1 MSHVAPSGPSA
12 SELDVFACPLDG
24 VNQIEASAGTGK
36 TWNICALYVRL
47 LLEKDLGADE
57 ILVVTF
63 TKAATAELHERIRAR
78 LAQLAHAL
86 DTGDDGG
93 DPFIAR
99 LFETTLAP
107 ERGLD
112 PQTAA
117 KRVRRALRAFDQA
130 AIHTIHAFCQ
140 RALQEAPFAAA
151 MPFAFEMEADD
162 GALRFELAA
171 DFWRTRVE
179 PVAAAYPAFAEWL
192 VEYGAGPAALDAQ
205 LARRLKKPLARLR
218 WDGLHAADDGAESA
232 ARAHFDTAAAIWR
245 DERGV
250 LGTLLADAQ
259 PSLNQRSHK
268 PEAVSEALDAW
279 ARYFEQ
285 ASAVAALPRA
295 ALKLTQSAL
304 EKATKKGGATPRH
317 AFFDVAQALEAAV
330 AALEAAQRARW
341 LSLVEQ
347 WLDAAPAELAQRK
360 RTRRVVSFDDL
371 LANLYRALDAH
382 PWLRETLRAR
392 YPAAL
397 IDEFQDTDPL
407 QFAIFDTI
415 FAPAGPLFLV
425 GDPKQAIYSFRAADL
440 HTYLAARARASAR
453 YTLAVNQ
460 RSTPAIVDAC
470 NRVFGA
476 NPRAFVLD
484 GLDYEP
490 VRAGSRVR
498 APLVDATDPLAG
510 AGDFRIWTLPAGDD
524 VLTKRDAQRHAA
536 HACAAEIAR
545 LMRGAR
551 ERAVT
556 LGGEP
561 LAASG
566 IAVLVQTHRQGS
578 LVKRVLAAWGIG
590 SVELAQASV
599 FATIDAEQLERVLAA
614 IDAPGDLRRLR
625 SALASDWFGLDAAAL
640 WRLEQGDAEQDGI
653 DAAARGASGNG
664 GGARAASAGAPAP
677 SPADADAMG
686 WVERFSRYR
695 LLWRERGF
703 AVMWRT
709 LAGELRIAER
719 LMAGADGERR
729 VTDVNHLAELTQAR
743 ASAQPGIAPTLRWL
757 AAQRLEG
764 GGDDAQLRLES
775 DRNLV
780 QIVTVHK
787 SKGLEYA
794 IVFCPFLNDGGL
806 REPAG
811 SGLPD
816 AREYHDE
823 SGCAVLHY
831 GCDDEAAER
840 ASREAVRE
848 QAAERARLVYV
859 ALTRAVYR
867 CYLVAGTYQSSRS
880 TKEARRSVLN
890 WLVAGAGRDFD
901 AWLKEPPE
909 DAELAERWQALA
921 GGPVTLG
928 ALPVPA
934 HREPLAAGHD
944 AQATRA
950 ARRATR
956 GLRDAWR
963 IASFSSLASAI
974 ARDESGIAR
983 AADDEMRPDHDAL
996 AAALGADALEPPD
1009 AAAAIAPAPAAPRE
1023 LAEDDILAFPRGA
1036 AAGECLH
1043 RLLELSNFADASTW
1057 PPAALRALHER
1068 PVEAE
1073 LALAERLPA
1082 MMTRLVADLAATE
1095 LVPGMRLAALDPAR
1109 RLTEMEFLFPAPA
1122 LDFNALRRLL
1132 AAHGYPDVA
1141 LEAGTLAGFVKGFID
1156 MIVEHDGRFWI
1167 VDWKSNH
1174 LGTTPEAY
1182 GERALDAAMA
1192 HHAYHLQALLYMVAL
1207 HRYLRVRMRGYDYD
1221 AHIAGYLYVF
1231 VRGVRPD
1238 WRNGGAS
1245 AGVHARRP
1253 ARALIEA
1260 LDALMREGMHER
1272 GRRTFRVDGRP
1283 GGPSA
1288 RAGRFRARARRRL
1301 RAPDRDAVAACRR
1314 ERRGRALGGTRGVR
1328 REPRDGGGARMRR
1341 AARARAARRRAVRR
1355 RTRGARRERRDR
1367 VRWHRARR
1375 RVPTRRRSRW
1385 SAVSRALLRIRDAAR
1400 ERARRAEPMRRR
1412 AGGRRRCA
1420 LARRARR
1427 AARPLFRAA
1436 EGAGRRLA
1444 ARCGPHRAHGPR
1456 DDRERRAG
1464 HRQDDDG
1471 RRRDRVPARCAS
1483 GLADRACRAHRQG
1496 RAADAGGAARA
1507 RRQPA
1512 GGTRGAPAA
1521 HVLHAA
1527 PAAGRWP
1534 GRALRAPPRQSA
1546 AVRSRRRR
1554 RGFDDRRRARRAF
1567 ARRARAERAPR
1578 AARRQ
1583 GSARGRRGGRGVR
1596 RAERASRVQPGD
1608 VRDDR
1613 AHARRRR
1620 GRVRGGAAGRVRRA
1634 GGRRGARG
1642 GRACGSGRYGRGR
1655 ARDGRRRSCGRTNDR
1670 GRSRTND
1677 HGRSR
1682 GDGGRAGIRRA
1693 TRAGAARGPARR
1705 RARIESDRRRCA
1717 GIVVRVRRRRI
1728 RWGHVGRRAGG
1739 RRARCREARWRGAEP
1754 RRAARRASGRRR
1766 IARRRAQPARCV
1778 RRACPVGFGG
1788 CFRPGKRRA
1797 RVRAGG
1803 RSRPGRF
1810 AGGRVFRR
1818 AGRVDRSGRT
1828 RVARQRGLFVLRRR
1842 FGECRSRRA
1851 AKRRGDGDRRGR
1863 AHRAAGC
1870 AGSDGADAA
1879 RDRAIG
1885 RFRRRAA
1892 DRLRRLA

>member
-1 MSHVAPSGPSA
+1 MSRAALSGLST
-12 SELDVFACPLDG
+12 SELDVFACALDG

-63 TKAATAELHERIRAR
+63 TKAATAELHERIRGR

-86 DTGDDGG
+86 DTGDDGN
-93 DPFIAR
+93 DPFVAR
-99 LFETTLAP
+99 LFETTLLP

-112 PQTAA
+112 PETAA

-179 PVAAAYPAFAEWL
+179 PVAAAHPAFAEWL
-192 VEYGAGPAALDAQ
+192 VEYGASPAALDAQ
-205 LARRLKKPLARLR
+205 LARRLKKPLAELR
-218 WDGLHAADDGAESA
+218 WDGLHTADDDAEAA
-232 ARAHFDTAAAIWR
+232 AREHFDAAAGIWR
-245 DERGV
+245 AERGA
-250 LGTLLADAQ
+250 LDALLAGAQ

-268 PEAVSEALDAW
+268 PEAVAEALDAW

-285 ASAVAALPRA
+285 ASVVAALPRA
-295 ALKLTQSAL
+295 ALKLTQAAL

-330 AALEAAQRARW
+330 VAVEAAQRARW
-341 LSLVEQ
+341 LSIVAQ
-347 WLDAAPAELAQRK
+347 WLDTAPAELAQRK

-371 LANLYRALDAH
+371 LANLYHALEAH

-476 NPRAFVLD
+476 NARAFVLD

-490 VRAGSRVR
+490 VRAGSRMR
-498 APLVDATDPLAG
+498 APLVDTTDPLAG
-510 AGDFRIWTLPAGDD
+510 AGDFRVWTLPAGDGG
-524 VLTKRDAQRHAA
+524 LTKRDAQRQAA

-551 ERAVT
+551 EREVT

-640 WRLEQGDAEQDGI
+640 WRLEQGDAAQGDVE
-653 DAAARGASGNG
+653 DAARVAADDGR
-664 GGARAASAGAPAP
+664 ARASASAAAPP
-677 SPADADAMG
+677 SADADAMG

-709 LAGELRIAER
+709 FANELRIAER
-719 LMAGADGERR
+719 LMAGQDGERR

-806 REPAG
+806 REPSG

-823 SGCAVLHY
+823 AGGAVLHY

-840 ASREAVRE
+840 ASREAMRE

-867 CYLVAGTYQSSRS
+867 CYLVAGTYVSSRS

-934 HREPLAAGHD
+934 HREPLAAGHETD
-944 AQATRA
+944 ATRA

-963 IASFSSLASAI
+963 IASFSSLTSAL
-974 ARDESGIAR
+974 AREEGGIAGV
-983 AADDEMRPDHDAL
+983 ADEETRPDHDAL
-996 AAALGADALEPPD
+996 AAAIDADAPD
-1009 AAAAIAPAPAAPRE
+1009 AAARAATAVARE
-1023 LAEDDILAFPRGA
+1023 PAEDDILAFPRGA

-1043 RLLELSNFADASTW
+1043 RLFELSDFSDASTW
-1057 PPAALRALHER
+1057 PAAALRALHER

-1073 LALAERLPA
+1073 LALAARLPA

-1174 LGTTPEAY
+1174 LGATPDAY
-1182 GERALDAAMA
+1182 GPRALDAAMA
-1192 HHAYHLQALLYMVAL
+1192 HHAYHLQALLYTVAL
-1207 HRYLRVRMRGYDYD
+1207 HRYLRVRMRDYDYD
-1221 AHIAGYLYVF
+1221 AHIAGYLYLF
-1231 VRGVRPD
+1231 VRGVRPG
-1238 WRNGGAS
+1238 WRSGDAP

-1253 ARALIEA
+1253 ARALVEA
-1260 LDALMREGMHER
+1260 LDALMREG
-1272 GRRTFRVDGRP
+1272 
-1283 GGPSA
+1283 
-1288 RAGRFRARARRRL
+1288 
-1301 RAPDRDAVAACRR
+1301 AA
-1314 ERRGRALGGTRGVR
+1314 
-1328 REPRDGGGARMRR
+1328 
-1341 AARARAARRRAVRR
+1341 
-1355 RTRGARRERRDR
+1355 
-1367 VRWHRARR
+1367 
-1375 RVPTRRRSRW
+1375 
-1385 SAVSRALLRIRDAAR
+1385 
-1400 ERARRAEPMRRR
+1400 
-1412 AGGRRRCA
+1412 
-1420 LARRARR
+1420 
-1427 AARPLFRAA
+1427 
-1436 EGAGRRLA
+1436 
-1444 ARCGPHRAHGPR
+1444 
-1456 DDRERRAG
+1456 
-1464 HRQDDDG
+1464 
-1471 RRRDRVPARCAS
+1471 
-1483 GLADRACRAHRQG
+1483 
-1496 RAADAGGAARA
+1496 
-1507 RRQPA
+1507 
-1512 GGTRGAPAA
+1512 
-1521 HVLHAA
+1521 
-1527 PAAGRWP
+1527 
-1534 GRALRAPPRQSA
+1534 
-1546 AVRSRRRR
+1546 
-1554 RGFDDRRRARRAF
+1554 
-1567 ARRARAERAPR
+1567 
-1578 AARRQ
+1578 
-1583 GSARGRRGGRGVR
+1583 
-1596 RAERASRVQPGD
+1596 
-1608 VRDDR
+1608 
-1613 AHARRRR
+1613 
-1620 GRVRGGAAGRVRRA
+1620 
-1634 GGRRGARG
+1634 
-1642 GRACGSGRYGRGR
+1642 
-1655 ARDGRRRSCGRTNDR
+1655 
-1670 GRSRTND
+1670 
-1677 HGRSR
+1677 
-1682 GDGGRAGIRRA
+1682 
-1693 TRAGAARGPARR
+1693 
-1705 RARIESDRRRCA
+1705 
-1717 GIVVRVRRRRI
+1717 
-1728 RWGHVGRRAGG
+1728 
-1739 RRARCREARWRGAEP
+1739 
-1754 RRAARRASGRRR
+1754 
-1766 IARRRAQPARCV
+1766 
-1778 RRACPVGFGG
+1778 
-1788 CFRPGKRRA
+1788 
-1797 RVRAGG
+1797 
-1803 RSRPGRF
+1803 
-1810 AGGRVFRR
+1810 
-1818 AGRVDRSGRT
+1818 
-1828 RVARQRGLFVLRRR
+1828 
-1842 FGECRSRRA
+1842 
-1851 AKRRGDGDRRGR
+1851 
-1863 AHRAAGC
+1863 
-1870 AGSDGADAA
+1870 
-1879 RDRAIG
+1879 
-1885 RFRRRAA
+1885 
-1892 DRLRRLA
+1892 